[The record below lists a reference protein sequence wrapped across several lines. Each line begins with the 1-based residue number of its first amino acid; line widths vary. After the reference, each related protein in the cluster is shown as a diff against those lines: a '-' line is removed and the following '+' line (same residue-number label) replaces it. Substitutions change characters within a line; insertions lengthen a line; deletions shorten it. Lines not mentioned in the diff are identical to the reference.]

1 MHHSSVVLETVIGVV
16 TLLLVAT
23 GIRALTKLTKLPF
36 SIILVLTGMAFSWL
50 SQTYPEASPLLPSL
64 EISPDIIMYVFL
76 PTLVFES
83 AFCMDTHM
91 LRENLRQVLAL
102 AVPGLLLSTGLTGY
116 IIHLATGIP
125 LAESFLL
132 GAILSATDPVAVVA
146 LFKQLGTPLR
156 LTVLVEGE
164 SLFNDATAIVVS
176 RILIAVVA
184 AGNITFGTLLH
195 GASDLFVVF
204 IGGVVAGWFLGLL
217 TGYILGMVESDPFI
231 EITLTTV
238 LAYLSFVIAE
248 EMLHVSGVM
257 ATVTAGLTMGG
268 WGRMKIS
275 PSVRSYMEHF
285 WEYLAFVAN
294 ALIFLMVGL
303 HIKISAIANS
313 FEMILWVILAM
324 SISRAVI
331 IFGIVPIV
339 GKRSESEPVSL
350 RYQTVMFW
358 GGLRG
363 AIALAIVLSLPDFEY
378 YEIFVTLVTGAVLY
392 TLIVQGLTMDML
404 VRFLGLNIP
413 PLSDRFAFLE
423 GSLSSKLTAQERVP
437 ELMKGGQFSGSIAK
451 RLQEENSREIE
462 EIRKKIDFLQ
472 QSELTPEH
480 ERQLLM
486 LFSFAKEKSMFI
498 EMFNKGHISERAFRE
513 LEQIL
518 SLHVDALRH
527 SREVEHVQAYNLPQ
541 RRLERLAIY
550 LAERTPGLSTVAESI
565 RRLRIAKDYE
575 MAWGRYQGSGWV
587 LQQINDLAKLKS
599 FPEESVKEAFNLY
612 KRWHEMSG
620 EILDQTAEQFPEF
633 VNTVQERI
641 GKRLLLQSESEAIAR
656 QAEHGFL
663 TQGVAEKMQKKVAEK
678 LRALKGIEISKLKF
692 EPYELLRKVPFF
704 NEIPDKEYG
713 QIVEHTI
720 TRSFSGKDFIIRQGE
735 EGNSLFLIAR
745 GVVRVSRSDEGKSR
759 DLATLMAGDFFGE
772 MALLHAEPR
781 TATVRAVTSCLLY
794 ELNQKDLFTAME
806 TCPSIRSAL
815 EEADRQRKSE
825 MKKTD

>member
-23 GIRALTKLTKLPF
+23 GIRAFTKATKLPF
-36 SIILVLTGMAFSWL
+36 SIVLVLTGMGFSYIAQ
-50 SQTYPEASPLLPSL
+50 SYPGASTLLPSL
-64 EISPDIIMYVFL
+64 EISPDIILYIFL

-83 AFCMDTHM
+83 AFSMDTQM

-132 GAILSATDPVAVVA
+132 GSILSATDPVAVIA

-195 GASDLFVVF
+195 GTASFFVVF
-204 IGGVVAGWFLGLL
+204 IGGVVVGWLLGLL

-231 EITLTTV
+231 EISLTTV

-248 EMLHVSGVM
+248 ELLHVSGVM
-257 ATVTAGLTMGG
+257 ATVAAGLTIGG

-275 PSVRSYMEHF
+275 HSVRSYLEHF
-285 WEYLAFVAN
+285 WEYLVFVAN

-303 HIKISAIANS
+303 HVKISAITES
-313 FEMILWVILAM
+313 FGMILWIILAM

-331 IFGIVPIV
+331 IFGIVPMV
-339 GKRSESEPVSL
+339 GKREKSEPVNL

-378 YEIFVTLVTGAVLY
+378 YEIFVTLVTGAVLF
-392 TLIVQGLTMDML
+392 TLIAQGLTMNML
-404 VRFLGLNIP
+404 VRFLKLNIA

-423 GSLSSKLTAQERVP
+423 GSLASKLTAQEKIP
-437 ELMKGGQFSGSIAK
+437 ELMKGGQFSGSIAN

-462 EIRKKIDFLQ
+462 KIRKKIDSLQ

-480 ERQLLM
+480 EKRLILL
-486 LFSFAKEKSMFI
+486 FGFAEEKSMFI

-513 LEQIL
+513 LVQVL
-518 SLHVDALRH
+518 SLHMDALRH
-527 SREVEHVQAYNLPQ
+527 SREVEHVEAYNLPQ
-541 RRLERLAIY
+541 RRLERAAIY
-550 LAERTPGLSTVAESI
+550 LAEKTPGLSTVAESI

-575 MAWGRYQGSGWV
+575 MAWGRYKGSGWV
-587 LQQINDLAKLKS
+587 LQQMGSLTKLKS
-599 FPEESVKEAFNLY
+599 LSEESIKDLFRLY
-612 KRWHEMSG
+612 KRWQRMSG

-641 GKRLLLQSESEAIAR
+641 GKRLLLQAESEAIKR
-656 QAEHGFL
+656 EAEHGFL
-663 TQGVAEKMQKKVAEK
+663 TQGVAEKMQEEVTGK
-678 LRALKGIEISKLKF
+678 LHALKKIETGKLKF
-692 EPYELLRKVPFF
+692 KPYELLREVPFF
-704 NEIPDKEYG
+704 SEIPEKEYE
-713 QIVEHTI
+713 QIIEHTI
-720 TRSFSGKDFIIRQGE
+720 TRSFSGKDYIIRQGE
-735 EGNSLFLIAR
+735 EGSSLFLIAR
-745 GVVRVSRSDEGKSR
+745 GVVRVSRSDEGKTS

-772 MALLHAEPR
+772 MALLHSEPR
-781 TATVRAVTSCLLY
+781 SATVRAATPCLLY
-794 ELNQKDLFTAME
+794 ELKQEDLFTAMK
-806 TCPSIRSAL
+806 TSPSIRSAL
-815 EEADRQRKSE
+815 EKADKERKS
-825 MKKTD
+825 